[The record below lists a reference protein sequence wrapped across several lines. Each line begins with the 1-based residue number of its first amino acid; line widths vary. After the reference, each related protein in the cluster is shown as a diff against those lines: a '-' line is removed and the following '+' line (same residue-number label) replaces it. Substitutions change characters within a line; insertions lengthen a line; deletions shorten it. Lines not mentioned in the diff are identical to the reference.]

1 MFDETEPKNTDP
13 REEKRV
19 VTEET
24 VTPVPQPT
32 ETTVRETTETTE
44 TTEK

>member
-1 MFDETEPKNTDP
+1 MPEVIVSEDP

-19 VTEET
+19 VTEEVT
-24 VTPVPQPT
+24 TPVPQPT
-32 ETTVRETTETTE
+32 ETTVKETTETTE